1 MPYTTVVAGTTIT
14 ASWGNANVRDQV
26 VTPFASAAAR
36 TSAISSPV
44 KGMVSYLADVDRLE
58 MYTGAAWVRV
68 SSEEA
73 AIATRATGS
82 TQSIPNNTVTAVTFP
97 TETLD
102 NATMFAAT
110 SSNITVPRAGAYA
123 AIGGGTFAPSATG
136 DRLALVNVGGTSQG
150 GTQYKSP
157 TGSGIVNAAAM
168 LLCAAADV
176 VTLSVLQ
183 TSGGALN
190 IDDCRLGVVRISG
203 V

>member
-1 MPYTTVVAGTTIT
+1 MPYTTLVAGTTIT
-14 ASWGNANVRDQV
+14 ASWANANVRDQV
-26 VTPFASAAAR
+26 VTPHASSAARASAV
-36 TSAISSPV
+36 SAPLE
-44 KGMVSYLADVDRLE
+44 GMLGWLQDVNRFE
-58 MYTGAAWVRV
+58 GYNGTAYFRV
-68 SSEEA
+68 SSLEA
-73 AIATRATGS
+73 AIATRPSGS
-82 TQSIPNNTVTAVTFP
+82 TQSIPHNTVTAVTFT

-110 SSNITVPRAGAYA
+110 SSNITVPVAGAYSV
-123 AIGGGTFAPSATG
+123 IGGGTFAPSVTG
-136 DRLALVNVGGTSQG
+136 DRLALVNVGGTAQG

-168 LLCAAADV
+168 LLCAASDV

-190 IDDCRLGVVRISG
+190 IEDCRLGVVRVSG